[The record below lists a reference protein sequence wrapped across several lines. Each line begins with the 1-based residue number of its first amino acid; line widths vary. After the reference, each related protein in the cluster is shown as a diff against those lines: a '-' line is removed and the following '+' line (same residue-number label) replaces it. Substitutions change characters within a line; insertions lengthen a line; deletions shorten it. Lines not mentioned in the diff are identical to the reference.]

1 MNRLALK
8 QKSVASELMDLAP
21 ALAKP
26 EDDVPIVLTSN
37 AVYVLSQLGLSDMVK
52 KAPQLD
58 KWEIRNMG
66 DQVMGGLDFKSI
78 AEETSLRGFPTICM
92 QRNELVRQ
100 LVKAGSALDDKSGMR
115 MACGIKSLEMKQ
127 GSAHVSFSAS
137 TVKPKSYRMVVGA
150 DGLASKVRELLVG
163 PIGGKHVQIKFPGWG
178 RWMCT
183 IPAALFPL
191 ASGDRTMTEFWKEG
205 RRIGSWPC
213 AGGNVVFY
221 GTVLH
226 PRPAPI
232 PDNPQA
238 RIDAFCKDFEFVK
251 EDFGGAI
258 ERIFEHLHANK
269 KRIDLKLEY
278 PAQAIEDAF
287 SLANA
292 IVSAEGGKLLPEEDM
307 DIALRAWRT
316 ARRSKAAIVEQASEE
331 FHKAAKSFS
340 NKGLMG
346 FITSR
351 LAPVA
356 VNERSMNARFRKV
369 YRL

>member
-1 MNRLALK
+1 
-8 QKSVASELMDLAP
+8 
-21 ALAKP
+21 
-26 EDDVPIVLTSN
+26 
-37 AVYVLSQLGLSDMVK
+37 MVK

-278 PAQAIEDAF
+278 PAQLKVEGDILQGSAALIGQAAWSINPALFQDYSMAIEDAF